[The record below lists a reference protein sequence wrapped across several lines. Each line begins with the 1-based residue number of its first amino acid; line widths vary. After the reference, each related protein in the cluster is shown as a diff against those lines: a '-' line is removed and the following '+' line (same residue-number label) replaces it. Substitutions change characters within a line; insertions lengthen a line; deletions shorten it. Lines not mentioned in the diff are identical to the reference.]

1 MAIKLVN
8 NHLNQRESNIYTKG
22 ITIGI
27 HGFHVEMKEMEMIDL
42 YLNHD
47 RIGNHAHL

>member
-8 NHLNQRESNIYTKG
+8 NHLNQREPNIYTKG

-27 HGFHVEMKEMEMIDL
+27 HGFAEMKEMEMIDL